1 MCYVLLAST
10 YLLCEQHI
18 RLLDT
23 TVGTFL
29 GSPFEVYGSRANKRW
44 SEEGTVSPV
53 VSKSLICCSH
63 NITQFI
69 VLILHDAQELSSTSI
84 SYI

>member
-29 GSPFEVYGSRANKRW
+29 GPPFEVYGSRANKKKVVRGRYRQYGGI
-44 SEEGTVSPV
+44 EEPDMLLAQHYS
-53 VSKSLICCSH
+53 ICC
-63 NITQFI
+63 FD
-69 VLILHDAQELSSTSI
+69 LA
-84 SYI
+84 